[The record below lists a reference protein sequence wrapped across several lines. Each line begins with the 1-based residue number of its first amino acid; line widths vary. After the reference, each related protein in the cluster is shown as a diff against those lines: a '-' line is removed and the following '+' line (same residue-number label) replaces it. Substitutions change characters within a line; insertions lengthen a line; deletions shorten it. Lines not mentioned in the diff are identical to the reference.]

1 MTKMI
6 SKKNCVKGLTFDL
19 SIPIYNIE
27 DATKGLRLILL
38 NKEK

>member
-1 MTKMI
+1 MFIITK
-6 SKKNCVKGLTFDL
+6 KKYVKGLTFDL

-27 DATKGLRLILL
+27 DAIKGLRLILL